1 MLKKLILENYIPL
14 LSSGIT
20 SVELDIKGMVNLF
33 IAPSGT
39 GKTSILKELHAL
51 PPENGN
57 YKQGRKYVEIQHQGK
72 LFKLDSRTGVGNGHS
87 FKIGD
92 GPELN
97 TGGTFSAQKELVF
110 NYLGRMNSDIV
121 KVLNGLKILDRLSAM
136 SPNRRKDIIMAVYP
150 NDTSEALD
158 VYQKLKTERNELK
171 ATIKNQVARFTAENA
186 KLQQITAIGTAELE
200 ARIKLIDE
208 DVAKSLMMRGELAN
222 IKANPELRVKM
233 ERFNFLTDKLL
244 VNKLGGGLHT
254 EEELVNALGTA
265 QSLMETHQDQ
275 MNVLKGI
282 IAEHSE
288 FLDGLEDLLKDPEAF
303 REQARHLEE
312 DMVRTN
318 LGLSQYDQLL
328 LRADVF
334 NDPDTPLDGLQHIV
348 EAFKTYLNDVVMA
361 SSEDLTR
368 ATYRKYLTDDEELG
382 NLIRNRTNQLEDLR
396 HKLKHYQSMDHVEC
410 PDCNSKFKVGVTQQ
424 DIERLQG
431 DIVLATEFLET
442 CKARKEKLRA
452 KIDNDAEWYR
462 GMNNLYDFVRSN
474 AQVRCLPE
482 LVKAYNIGKAPSNV
496 LCNVL
501 SAYVES
507 VELKRYKAVLA
518 EEEKIVKSRLDL
530 INREGLTDTAEYV
543 TRKEAEL
550 SKSTGLMQYYQGKVT
565 TLTAELNNVRFYQR
579 DLEELR
585 SLRREIFADF
595 ANQAN
600 VKLRGA
606 LDEHVSQLQSEKKE
620 AMMGLISASSLTAVV
635 QSISADIEMKKRR
648 LAIVEV
654 WMDGICPNKGLIGKL
669 MGDFINSLCGN
680 INATIKRFWNTTL
693 YIKPCSKENGDLNYK
708 FPVVTGDK
716 EPTPDVSDCSGG
728 ETDAVDWA
736 FRFVLMDYVG
746 FPFPLVLDEV
756 GITFDEI
763 KRGRFLD
770 FLKDYTMG
778 KNPRQLF
785 MASHYFAQYGVF
797 NKPNIIGLRHEGLTL
812 PGQANTNT
820 VIA

>member
-20 SVELDIKGMVNLF
+20 SIELDIKGMVNLF

-57 YKQGRKYVEIQHQGK
+57 YRQGRKYVEVEHQGK
-72 LFKLDSRTGVGNGHS
+72 LYKLDSRTGVGNGHS
-87 FKIGD
+87 FKIGN

-110 NYLGRMNSDIV
+110 NYLGRMNTDIV
-121 KVLNGLKILDRLSAM
+121 KVLNGLKIIDRLSAM
-136 SPNRRKDIIMAVYP
+136 SPNRRKDIIMQVYP

-186 KLQQITAIGTAELE
+186 KLQQITATGTAELE
-200 ARIKLIDE
+200 SRIKLIDE
-208 DVAKSLMMRGELAN
+208 DVAKALMMRGELAN
-222 IKANPELRVKM
+222 IKANPELRSKM
-233 ERFNFLTDKLL
+233 ERFNFLTDKIL

-254 EEELVNALGTA
+254 EEELVQALNTA
-265 QSLMETHQDQ
+265 STMMEKHQDD
-275 MNVLKGI
+275 MNVLKGV

-288 FLDGLEDLLKDPEAF
+288 FLDGLEDLLKDPEVF
-303 REQARHLEE
+303 REQAKHLEE
-312 DMVRTN
+312 DLGRTN
-318 LGLSQYDQLL
+318 VSLNQYEQLL
-328 LRADVF
+328 SRADVF

-348 EAFKTYLNDVVMA
+348 EAFKTYLNGVALA
-361 SSEDLTR
+361 SDENLNRGS
-368 ATYRKYLTDDEELG
+368 YRKLLTDDEELG
-382 NLIRNRTNQLEDLR
+382 NLIRNRTHQLDDLR
-396 HKLKHYQSMDHVEC
+396 HKLKHYQSMDHVQC
-410 PDCNSKFKVGVTQQ
+410 PDCNGQFKVGVTQQ

-431 DIVLATEFLET
+431 DIVLATEFLEN
-442 CKARKEKLRA
+442 CKKRKERLQA
-452 KIDNDAEWYR
+452 SIENDAEWYR
-462 GMNNLYDFVRSN
+462 SMNNLYDFVRSN
-474 AQVRCLPE
+474 ANVRCLPE
-482 LVKAYNIGKAPSNV
+482 LVRVYNIGKSPANT
-496 LCNVL
+496 LCNLL
-501 SAYVES
+501 STYVEC
-507 VELKRYKAVLA
+507 VELKRYKSVLA
-518 EEEKIVKSRLDL
+518 EEEKIVKGRLEL
-530 INREGLTDTAEYV
+530 INREGLADTADYV
-543 TRKEAEL
+543 ARKEAEL
-550 SKSTGLMQYYQGKVT
+550 SRATGLMQYYHGKVVNLT
-565 TLTAELNNVRFYQR
+565 TEYNSVKYYQR

-585 SLRREIFADF
+585 TLRREIFEDF

-606 LDEHVSQLQSEKKE
+606 LDEHVSQLQSEKKD

-635 QSISADIEMKKRR
+635 ESISADIEMKKRR
-648 LAIVEV
+648 LAIIEV

-680 INATIKRFWNTTL
+680 INATIKRFWNSTL
-693 YIKPCSKENGDLNYK
+693 YIKPCAKENGDLNYK

-746 FPFPLVLDEV
+746 FPFPLVMDEV

-770 FLKDYTMG
+770 FLKEYTMG

-797 NKPNIIGLRHEGLTL
+797 NKPNIIGLKHEGLTL

-820 VIA
+820 MIA

>member
-1 MLKKLILENYIPL
+1 MLKRLILENYIPL

-20 SVELDIKGMVNLF
+20 SIDLDIKGMVNLF

-39 GKTSILKELHAL
+39 GKSSILKELNML

-57 YKQGRKYVEIQHQGK
+57 FKQGRKYVEAFHQGK

-87 FKIGD
+87 FKIDD

-97 TGGTFSAQKELVF
+97 TGGTFSAQKELVY
-110 NYLGRMNSDIV
+110 NYFGRMNSDIV
-121 KVLNGLKILDRLSAM
+121 KVLNGLKIIDRLSAM

-150 NDTSEALD
+150 NDTSEALE
-158 VYQKLKTERNELK
+158 VYHKLKTERNELK

-186 KLQQITAIGTAELE
+186 KLQQITATGTAELE
-200 ARIKLIDE
+200 NRIATIDQE
-208 DVAKSLMMRGELAN
+208 VAKSLMMRGELAN
-222 IKANPELRVKM
+222 IKANPELRTKM
-233 ERFNFLTDKLL
+233 ERFNFLVDKLL

-254 EEELVNALGTA
+254 EEELISALSAANG
-265 QSLMETHQDQ
+265 LMEKHQDD
-275 MNVLKGI
+275 MNVLKGV

-303 REQARHLEE
+303 REQAKHLEE
-312 DMVRTN
+312 DLGRTN
-318 LGLSQYDQLL
+318 TSLNQYEELLS
-328 LRADVF
+328 RAEVF
-334 NDPDTPLDGLQHIV
+334 NDPGTPLDGLQHIV
-348 EAFKTYLNDVVMA
+348 EAFKTYLSAVVLA
-361 SSEDLTR
+361 SDENLNR
-368 ATYRKYLTDDEELG
+368 GVYRKLLTDDEELG
-382 NLIRNRTNQLEDLR
+382 NLIRNRTADLENLK

-410 PDCNSKFKVGVTQQ
+410 PDCSGKFKVGVTQQ
-424 DIERLQG
+424 DIDRLQL
-431 DIVLATEFLET
+431 DIQVSEEFIEKSKL
-442 CKARKEKLRA
+442 RKEKLKEA
-452 KIDNDAEWYR
+452 IDNDAEWYR
-462 GMNNLYDFVRSN
+462 SMNNLYDFVRSN

-482 LVKAYNIGKAPSNV
+482 LIKVYNIGKSPSNI
-496 LCNVL
+496 L
-501 SAYVES
+501 SNLLSTYVEC

-518 EEEKIVKSRLDL
+518 EEEKIVKGRLEL
-530 INREGLTDTAEYV
+530 INREGLADTADYV
-543 TRKEAEL
+543 ARKEAEL
-550 SKSTGLMQYYQGKVT
+550 AKATGLMQYYQGKVHN
-565 TLTAELNNVRFYQR
+565 LTAEYNNVKYYQR
-579 DLEELR
+579 DLDELKT
-585 SLRREIFADF
+585 LRREIFKDF
-595 ANQAN
+595 ADQAG

-606 LDEHVSQLQSEKKE
+606 LDEHVNQLQNEKKE

-635 QSISADIEMKKRR
+635 ESISADIEMKKRR

-680 INATIKRFWNTTL
+680 INATIKRFWNSTL
-693 YIKPCSKENGDLNYK
+693 YIKPCAKENGDLNYK
-708 FPVVTGDK
+708 FPVVTGDN

-746 FPFPLVLDEV
+746 FPFPLILDEV

-770 FLKDYTMG
+770 FLKEYTMG

-797 NKPNIIGLRHEGLTL
+797 NKPNIIGLKHEGLTL
-812 PGQANTNT
+812 PGQANMNT